1 MTVEASPGL
10 SPINQALEPAWVR
23 HGSAE
28 TQKTYQT
35 ALAFERM
42 LVEQLSKSLT
52 AASGLEGEAG
62 TEDGGSASSLGASQ
76 LTSLLPQA
84 LSDGVMSSGGLGLA
98 AQLTR
103 DAQNAHGALHAQAA
117 QRAQTPQ
124 ANGGT
129 ASTTAHTTTAT
140 TGGVGT

>member
-1 MTVEASPGL
+1 VTIAASPGL
-10 SPINQALEPAWVR
+10 PAINQAFEPAWVR

-62 TEDGGSASSLGASQ
+62 AEEGGSSSLATSQ

-103 DAQNAHGALHAQAA
+103 DVQNAHGALHTQAA
-117 QRAQTPQ
+117 QQAQTPQ

-129 ASTTAHTTTAT
+129 ASTTAHTTTAA